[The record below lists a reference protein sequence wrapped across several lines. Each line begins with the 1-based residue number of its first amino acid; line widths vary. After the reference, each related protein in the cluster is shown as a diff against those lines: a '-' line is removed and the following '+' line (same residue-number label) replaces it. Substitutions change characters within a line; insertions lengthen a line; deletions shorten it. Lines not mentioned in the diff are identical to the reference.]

1 VCQPPHPSHL
11 SLSLDIQTRSANPYP
26 HDLGRVW
33 VGLRVG
39 YGYPHF
45 YPFPPLRPSSTGHGY
60 SQKSE
65 ASQETQAGMEV
76 RHEGRGAGMATSGCA
91 MAAGVAPAGAGG
103 TDEACCRVWRKSL
116 LFYAMKR
123 VLQYLC
129 GGGAKSIAHVAACSG
144 ATSVVEAKTS
154 VESYLW
160 RCCMVYGER
169 RRPWRRCTPRRRW
182 ARTCF
187 GRCHDGDVAGH
198 GHCCRARPDVWQAIH
213 AQGLVVLVCKS
224 PCSFHWHRS
233 SRETTAMRDAH
244 HSRS

>member
-1 VCQPPHPSHL
+1 LLP
-11 SLSLDIQTRSANPYP
+11 
-26 HDLGRVW
+26 

-169 RRPWRRCTPRRRW
+169 RRRCTHPKEAVGLDMFRLVVHSGWRCRCPWPLSSRTTRRS
-182 ARTCF
+182 
-187 GRCHDGDVAGH
+187 AGH
-198 GHCCRARPDVWQAIH
+198 
-213 AQGLVVLVCKS
+213 
-224 PCSFHWHRS
+224 PCSGVGRPS
-233 SRETTAMRDAH
+233 L
-244 HSRS
+244 